1 LVTCGVG
8 IILHL
13 KIQRGK
19 DTMKTKQLD
28 DFLEQ
33 QKVVHCNQWEGEKNP
48 MVRLMYGLV
57 Q

>member
-13 KIQRGK
+13 KIQRVK